1 MKLGNLTAR
10 LATAAVLVPLLILAI
25 NWDKPYAVWA
35 LVFAGSLLSLGEFFA
50 IALDDKAERF
60 FGVGLGG
67 VLSAAL
73 YWFPGVA
80 TAAVYP
86 AAILLPG
93 LFFLFRF
100 RDLSTVVVRLCTTS
114 FGIVY
119 AGLFMNYLALL
130 KRDAGFGWVYLV
142 LMVAWWGDTGAYF
155 AGRFLGKK
163 KLYPAISPS
172 KTWAGALGGLAGSF
186 LAAVVANLWFFKEL
200 GWVHGAFLTLLG
212 GMVGQCGDLVESMLK
227 RARGVKDSGK
237 LLPGHGGMLDR
248 IDAVLFVAPFMYAY
262 YLLVWS

>member
-1 MKLGNLTAR
+1 VKLGNLTVR
-10 LATAAVLVPLLILAI
+10 LVTAAVLVPLLILAI

-35 LVFAGSLLSLGEFFA
+35 LVYAGSLFSLGEFFA
-50 IALDDKAERF
+50 MALDDKTERL
-60 FGVGLGG
+60 FGVVLGG
-67 VLSAAL
+67 VLSLAL
-73 YWFPGVA
+73 YWRPDLAV
-80 TAAVYP
+80 AVYP
-86 AAILLPG
+86 AAFVLPG

-100 RDLSTVVVRLCTTS
+100 QDLSTVMVRLGTTT

-130 KRDAGFGWVYLV
+130 KRDAGFGWVYMV
-142 LMVAWWGDTGAYF
+142 LMIGWWGDTGGYF

-172 KTWAGALGGLAGSF
+172 KTWAGAVGGLAGSC
-186 LAAVVANLWFFKEL
+186 LAAVVANLWFFKDL
-200 GWVHGAFLTLLG
+200 GWVHGIVLTLLG

-248 IDAVLFVAPFMYAY
+248 IDAVLFVAPFTYVY
-262 YLLVWS
+262 YLLVWR